1 MSQPIQVNYAALENA
16 QTQMQ
21 TISKTIDSRLD
32 TLRSQ
37 LQQMQWSGSDREAYT
52 AYQVQW
58 DQAVADINSILNE
71 IGTAVGVAN
80 SNYITT
86 EANNAAVWR

>member
-1 MSQPIQVNYAALENA
+1 MSHIQVNYAALENA

-21 TISKTIDSRLD
+21 TISKTIDGRLD

-37 LQQMQWSGSDREAYT
+37 LQQMQWSGSDREAYA
-52 AYQVQW
+52 AYQAQW
-58 DQAVADINSILNE
+58 DAAVADINAILNE
-71 IGTAVGVAN
+71 IGAAVGVAN
-80 SNYITT
+80 SNYMST